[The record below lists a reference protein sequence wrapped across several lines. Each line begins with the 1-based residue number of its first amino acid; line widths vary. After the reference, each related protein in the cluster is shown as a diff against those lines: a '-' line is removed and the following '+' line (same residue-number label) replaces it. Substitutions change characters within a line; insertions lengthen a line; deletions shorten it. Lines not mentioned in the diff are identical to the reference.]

1 MVAICDEGCNKQFE
15 VTSLKEI
22 GRDNSVIEISFTCP
36 YCEKKYVCCFTDRM
50 IRLKQ
55 YKLNKLWE
63 KYRTARTSEK
73 QRSIFKSIEKLKV
86 EIKKDM
92 NALKIKMLG
101 DKE

>member
-1 MVAICDEGCNKQFE
+1 MLAICNEGCKEKFE
-15 VTSLKEI
+15 LESLKESN
-22 GRDNSVIEISFTCP
+22 RENDVVEIYFICP
-36 YCEKKYVCCFTDRM
+36 YCGKKYICCFTNRM

-63 KYRTARTSEK
+63 KYRAAKTSDK
-73 QRSIFKSIEKLKV
+73 QRSIFKAIEKLKA

-92 NALKIKMLG
+92 DALKIKMLG